1 MSWYDDWQ
9 LDDGTPVIAVI
20 ALWLFIAAVFVLGLC
35 FAGWYFHTAWANTV
49 YITGGILSALSIT
62 FSLIQRGI
70 TKYGHRRAEKD

>member
-9 LDDGTPVIAVI
+9 MEDGTPILAAI

-49 YITGGILSALSIT
+49 YITGGILSALSVT
-62 FSLIQRGI
+62 FSLVQRVI
-70 TKYGHRRAEKD
+70 SKYGHGRVEED